1 MKLKTYLA
9 GLLATLAACTLFT
22 FPVWAAEDLPVEQ
35 ASERGATISSEVDIA
50 SNHSPKMGTQYFMYI
65 LPDPVYEMP
74 KMGDESIGQRQLIF
88 IALGTGFGYLGVHF
102 YAQKRHH
109 E

>member
-1 MKLKTYLA
+1 
-9 GLLATLAACTLFT
+9 
-22 FPVWAAEDLPVEQ
+22 
-35 ASERGATISSEVDIA
+35 
-50 SNHSPKMGTQYFMYI
+50 MYI
-65 LPDPVYEMP
+65 PPDPVYEMP